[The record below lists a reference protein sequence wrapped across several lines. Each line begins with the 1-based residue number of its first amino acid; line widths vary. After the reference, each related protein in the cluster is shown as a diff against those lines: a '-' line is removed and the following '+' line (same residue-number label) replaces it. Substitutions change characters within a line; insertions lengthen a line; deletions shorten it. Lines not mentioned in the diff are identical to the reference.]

1 MPSVRFIARPLLAAS
16 IVAGGI
22 SRLRNAEATAVQLR
36 PTLHR
41 VGSLVPS
48 VSSADELRVARALG
62 AVQAGA
68 GVMLALGKLARLSA
82 LILAGTAAVNAL
94 LEYREA
100 DLSLPDAKKKRRER
114 LLLNLS
120 LVGGVLLAA
129 VDTNGRPGMAWRAE
143 HLAADARRGARH
155 LGRDARRQL
164 SKADRAV
171 RSTATGVA
179 GF

>member
-16 IVAGGI
+16 LVAGGV
-22 SRLRNAEATAVQLR
+22 SRLRNADATALQLR
-36 PTLHR
+36 PALRQVAT
-41 VGSLVPS
+41 LVPAAAT
-48 VSSADELRVARALG
+48 ADELRVAKALG
-62 AVQAGA
+62 AVQAGV
-68 GVMLALGKLARLSA
+68 GVMLGLGKLARISA
-82 LILAGTAAVNAL
+82 LVLAGTAAVNAL

-100 DLSLPDAKKKRRER
+100 DLSVPEGRKKRRER

-143 HLAADARRGARH
+143 HLAADARR
-155 LGRDARRQL
+155 QL

-171 RSTATGVA
+171 RSAAADVTGS
-179 GF
+179 